1 MALDFLQAHWTL
13 LTELASLFLLLVGII
28 AIAGVLVAKLD
39 GIPVEDGIYFACIT
53 ALTVGFGDLTPKSRG
68 ARAIAVLLAFVGL
81 LVVGIVVAVSVHALD
96 LVISGG

>member
-1 MALDFLQAHWTL
+1 MAFDFLQAHWTL
-13 LTELASLFLLLVGII
+13 LTELASLFLLLTGIV
-28 AIAGVLVAKLD
+28 AVAGVLVAKLD

-68 ARAIAVLLAFVGL
+68 ARAVAVVLAFIGL

-96 LVISGG
+96 LVIAGG